1 MKNKVNPASDI
12 TRIDAQ
18 TRVYFDGAC
27 PLCRAEIA
35 AYQRAD
41 GGDGLRWVD
50 VTRCDAAELGPD
62 LDRSTALARMHV
74 RRADGTLVQGAAA
87 FVEIWAVLRRWRW
100 LARLAGVP
108 GVLPLMDLAYLGF
121 LKVRPLWRRG
131 RAS

>member
-1 MKNKVNPASDI
+1 MNNTVNPTPDKACHG
-12 TRIDAQ
+12 AQ
-18 TRVYFDGAC
+18 ARVYFDGAC
-27 PLCRAEIA
+27 PLCSAEIA
-35 AYQRAD
+35 AYQRAE

-50 VTRCDAAELGPD
+50 VTRCEAAELGPD

-100 LARLAGVP
+100 LARIALIP
-108 GVLPLMDLAYLGF
+108 GVLPLMDLAYLVF
-121 LKVRPLWRRG
+121 LRVRPLWRRD